1 MLYLYINNANRKHK
15 MKSKLVI
22 KHIPTMKRFRIEKHY
37 IDETGFV
44 FREDKY
50 TWLEFKS
57 LNEAEVELSKML
69 EAAE

>member
-1 MLYLYINNANRKHK
+1 MCSPTL
-15 MKSKLVI
+15 
-22 KHIPTMKRFRIEKHY
+22 PTMKRFRIEKHY